1 MVAKIISGKRIKGI
15 LHYNENKV
23 VQGHAQLIMA
33 SGFAGEIDQM
43 NFDSKVKR
51 FEKLTML
58 SDKVKTNALHISL
71 NFDASEKLDNVKMQ
85 AIAASYMDKIGFGD
99 QPFLIYRHTDAA
111 HSHVHIVTTNMQ
123 ANGERI
129 DIHRI
134 GMLKSEPARKQ
145 IEQEFNLV
153 KAQSKTFKQQAAIK
167 PADITKAQ
175 YGHIPTK
182 RAISN
187 IVSAVMSQYKF
198 TSLAEFNAVL
208 RQFNVQA
215 NRGGE
220 DTLMYQKK
228 GLVYSL
234 LDKNG
239 KPIGIPI
246 KASAFYSKPTLFN
259 LEKKFTQNTE
269 RRTAYRDDLKDE
281 IETVFKKYH
290 RLTKATFIAA
300 LQKQNIQAL
309 FRQNEQGLTYGV
321 TFIDNT
327 NMAVFKGSDL
337 GKNYNAKALTERFGQ
352 TDRPINSPTKTWLKT
367 GQPKQTYLK
376 PTAQTTY
383 LKTSEPATQQF
394 GSGVDKLLQNLMEK
408 TAADSAPIT
417 PRRKKRKKQEQGQ
430 HL

>member
-23 VQGHAQLIMA
+23 AQGQAQLIMA

-43 NFDSKVKR
+43 NFDSKIKR

-71 NFDASEKLDNVKMQ
+71 NFDASEKLNNAKMQ
-85 AIAASYMDKIGFGD
+85 AIAANYMDKIGFGD
-99 QPFLIYRHTDAA
+99 QPFLVYRHTDAA
-111 HSHVHIVTTNMQ
+111 HSHVHIVTTTMQ
-123 ANGERI
+123 ASGERI

-153 KAQSKTFKQQAAIK
+153 RAQSKTFKQQAAIK

-187 IVSAVMSQYKF
+187 VVGAVMSQYKF

-215 NRGGE
+215 DRGGE
-220 DTLMYQKK
+220 GTMMYQKE
-228 GLVYSL
+228 GLIYSL

-239 KPIGIPI
+239 SSIGIPI

-259 LEKKFTQNTE
+259 LEKKFAQNTV
-269 RRTAYRDDLKDE
+269 RRAAYRDDLKGE
-281 IETVFKKYH
+281 IERVFKKYH
-290 RLTKATFIAA
+290 QLTKTTFIAE
-300 LQKQNIQAL
+300 LQKENIQTL

-337 GKNYNAKALTERFGQ
+337 GKGYGSKALTERFGRVDQ
-352 TDRPINSPTKTWLKT
+352 PVKPTTKTWLKT

-376 PTAQTTY
+376 RDAQTTY
-383 LKTSEPATQQF
+383 LKTIEPATQQF
-394 GSGVDKLLQNLMEK
+394 DSGVDKLLQNLMEK
-408 TAADSAPIT
+408 TTGDSAPIT